1 MQDNPRSLHVPLKL
15 FLLYSRLPLFPVNVD
30 ERDSV
35 WPYRIQVQAEGIIM
49 PEETRRDWETIQ
61 EDAKLVTQRLKV
73 QDGWLYRVVNTYG
86 AISLTFA
93 PNPKP

>member
-1 MQDNPRSLHVPLKL
+1 
-15 FLLYSRLPLFPVNVD
+15 
-30 ERDSV
+30 
-35 WPYRIQVQAEGIIM
+35 M